1 MPADCILNAGRELRS
16 GLNKDEDNVVVEAL
30 EFSKAWGTMVNFVA
44 WKIPKFLTL

>member
-1 MPADCILNAGRELRS
+1 MNAGRS
-16 GLNKDEDNVVVEAL
+16 GLNKDEGGVVVEAL